1 MNCSSIPDYTHTLDL
16 VVALGGIPGAFFFLF
31 LSIIPL
37 IINPLNS
44 KVMNNKKR
52 NDGQTDF
59 SYYGLYLLD
68 YLRTNKFEQA
78 SDAAFIRE
86 RADRAAEMYEKARL
100 EGYATDGAQELAMDT
115 LLRGLRYSRYAILR
129 EVVEN
134 EFSDEVPEEKREAF
148 IHKLLPLVGNVFSVY
163 DLSDDN
169 FALSSDYDL
178 LYTELT
184 GATVLYIGEYGVR
197 SEERRVGKEC
207 RSRWSPYH

>member
-1 MNCSSIPDYTHTLDL
+1 VPFSS
-16 VVALGGIPGAFFFLF
+16 FFQP
-31 LSIIPL
+31 IIPL

-44 KVMNNKKR
+44 KVMNNKKK
-52 NDGQTDF
+52 NEGQTDF

-78 SDAAFIRE
+78 ADAAFIRE
-86 RADRAAEMYEKARL
+86 RADRAAETYEKARL
-100 EGYATDGAQELAMDT
+100 EGYPADGAQELAMDT

-148 IHKLLPLVGNVFSVY
+148 ILKLLPLVGNVFSVY
-163 DLSDDN
+163 DLSDDNFTRAIPAALGKESEHSFHSLARN

-184 GATVLYIGEYGVR
+184 GATVLYIGEYGV
-197 SEERRVGKEC
+197 
-207 RSRWSPYH
+207 

>member
-1 MNCSSIPDYTHTLDL
+1 MPFSS
-16 VVALGGIPGAFFFLF
+16 FFQ
-31 LSIIPL
+31 SIIPL
-37 IINPLNS
+37 NINPLNS
-44 KVMNNKKR
+44 KVMNNKKK
-52 NDGQTDF
+52 NEGQTDF

-78 SDAAFIRE
+78 TDTAFIRE
-86 RADRAAEMYEKARL
+86 RADRAAETYEKARL
-100 EGYATDGAQELAMDT
+100 EGYPADGAQEQAMDT

-148 IHKLLPLVGNVFSVY
+148 ILKLLPLVGNVFSVY
-163 DLSDDN
+163 DLSDDNFTRAIPAALGKESEHSFHSLARN

-184 GATVLYIGEYGVR
+184 GATVLYIGEYGV
-197 SEERRVGKEC
+197 
-207 RSRWSPYH
+207 

>member
-1 MNCSSIPDYTHTLDL
+1 
-16 VVALGGIPGAFFFLF
+16 
-31 LSIIPL
+31 
-37 IINPLNS
+37 
-44 KVMNNKKR
+44 MNNKKK
-52 NDGQTDF
+52 NEGQTDF

-134 EFSDEVPEEKREAF
+134 
-148 IHKLLPLVGNVFSVY
+148 
-163 DLSDDN
+163 
-169 FALSSDYDL
+169 
-178 LYTELT
+178 
-184 GATVLYIGEYGVR
+184 R
-197 SEERRVGKEC
+197 SEEHTSELQ
-207 RSRWSPYH
+207 SH

>member
-1 MNCSSIPDYTHTLDL
+1 
-16 VVALGGIPGAFFFLF
+16 
-31 LSIIPL
+31 
-37 IINPLNS
+37 
-44 KVMNNKKR
+44 MNNKKK
-52 NDGQTDF
+52 NEGQTDF

-78 SDAAFIRE
+78 TDPDFIRE
-86 RADRAAEMYEKARL
+86 RAEHAAETYEKAQL
-100 EGYATDGAQELAMDT
+100 EGYPADGAQELAMET
-115 LLRGLRYSRYAILR
+115 LLRGLRYSRYVMLR

-148 IHKLLPLVGNVFSVY
+148 IQKLLPLVGNVFSVY

-184 GATVLYIGEYGVR
+184 GATVLYIGEYGV
-197 SEERRVGKEC
+197 
-207 RSRWSPYH
+207 